1 VSRLP
6 RCQGFENGDLTAG
19 DLVLQNPAAVR
30 RVFVFVR
37 DWMFRARS
45 RPGGGGFR
53 QIGLIEPAG
62 SKYRLHARAIDAA
75 MVALDLGPTRIRLP
89 AFAHLA

>member
-1 VSRLP
+1 LFCKTPPQS
-6 RCQGFENGDLTAG
+6 GG
-19 DLVLQNPAAVR
+19 
-30 RVFVFVR
+30 VFVFVR